1 MMNVVFVSE
10 LTFLIEL
17 SNKILNGKEMFFLKY
32 SILIGMFAKDLLRK
46 NIKIVS
52 LPRAI
57 RVIRGFSF

>member
-1 MMNVVFVSE
+1 MNVVFVSE